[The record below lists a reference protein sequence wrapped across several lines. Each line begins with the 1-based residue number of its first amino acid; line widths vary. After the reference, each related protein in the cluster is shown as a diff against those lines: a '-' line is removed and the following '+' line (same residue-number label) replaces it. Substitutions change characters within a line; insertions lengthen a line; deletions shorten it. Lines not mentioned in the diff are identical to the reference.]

1 MNKNI
6 TRIIIILVF
15 SQIIFIYSCSED
27 IVDSNQQ
34 NPGTLLYERNG
45 LIDSL
50 VGTCSTFLI
59 RNFLLD
65 TLDFESYGNIRV
77 EFDAFT
83 DGDLSTISMHYI
95 QDSAINVFEVNGL
108 EINSTRF
115 VNVSSPNITKDFY
128 LRLKLFSSI
137 CTGQEYVLSMR
148 DLKSLGIKN
157 L

>member
-6 TRIIIILVF
+6 SRIIIIVVF

-59 RNFLLD
+59 RNFFLD

-137 CTGQEYVLSMR
+137 CTGQLYVLSMR
-148 DLKSLGIKN
+148 DLKIFGN
-157 L
+157 

>member
-1 MNKNI
+1 
-6 TRIIIILVF
+6 
-15 SQIIFIYSCSED
+15 
-27 IVDSNQQ
+27 
-34 NPGTLLYERNG
+34 
-45 LIDSL
+45 
-50 VGTCSTFLI
+50 
-59 RNFLLD
+59 
-65 TLDFESYGNIRV
+65 LDFESYGNIRV

-137 CTGQEYVLSMR
+137 CTGQLYVLSMR
-148 DLKSLGIKN
+148 DLKIFGN
-157 L
+157 